1 MIYLFLADVFEET
14 EAITPLDLIRRAG
27 GEIRTVGVP
36 GTRVTGSHGITVE
49 ADLSLSDF
57 QIDDSIEMLILPGG
71 MPGTVNLDSAPKVHE
86 AIRFAA
92 ERGLPIGA
100 ICAAPSILG
109 RIGLLSGHA
118 AVCYPGFEDQ
128 LIGAEISA
136 KSVVVDENL
145 ITAKGM
151 GVALEFG
158 LCLVE
163 VLFGEDEAK
172 RIRESVQSS

>member
-1 MIYLFLADVFEET
+1 MIYLFLADGFEET
-14 EAITPLDLIRRAG
+14 EALTPLDLIRRAG

-36 GTRVTGSHGITVE
+36 GIRVTGSHGITVE
-49 ADLSLSDF
+49 ADMALSELTL
-57 QIDDSIEMLILPGG
+57 DDSVEMLILPGG
-71 MPGTVNLDSAPKVHE
+71 MPGTANLDSAPKVHE

-109 RIGLLSGHA
+109 KLGLLSGHA
-118 AVCYPGFEDQ
+118 AVCYPGYEDQ
-128 LIGAEISA
+128 LLGAEISA
-136 KSVVVDENL
+136 KPVVVDENL

-163 VLFGEDEAK
+163 ILFGEDESN
-172 RIRESVQSS
+172 RIRSSVQAV